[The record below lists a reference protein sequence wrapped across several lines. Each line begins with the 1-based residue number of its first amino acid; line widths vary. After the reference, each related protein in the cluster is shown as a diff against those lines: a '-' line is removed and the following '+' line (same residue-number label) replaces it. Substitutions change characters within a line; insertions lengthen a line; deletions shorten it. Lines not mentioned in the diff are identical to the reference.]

1 MRQGRNTGMLRVA
14 IVIASKGRPAE
25 LARWADHCARQT
37 VAPATLI
44 YSIVDSSDLPPG
56 FNDGRARVVTGAKGS
71 AHQRNTGLDAVPLD
85 ADIVA
90 FFDDDYVPSR
100 RCIEGIAKAFEADRE
115 LVGMSGRLLADGIN
129 NAGISHDEAVAM
141 IDAFDAE
148 NAEPDLSCTP
158 IIGTYG
164 CNMAFRRSQIADLRF
179 DERLPLYAW
188 QEDVDFSNRLR
199 PRGRIMRSNA
209 CVGVHQG
216 VKRGRSPGYQLGYSQ
231 IANPLYLIRKGT
243 MPMSAALWLMTRNLI
258 SNHVKALHPEPWI
271 DRSGRVAGNWRAFG
285 DLVTGRLTPER
296 ILSL

>member
-1 MRQGRNTGMLRVA
+1 MLRVA
-14 IVIASKGRPAE
+14 IVIASKGRPVE
-25 LARWADHCARQT
+25 LARWGDHCARQT
-37 VAPATLI
+37 VAPAALI
-44 YSIVDSSDLPPG
+44 YSITDPSDLPKG
-56 FNDGRARVVTGAKGS
+56 FDDDRARIVTGAKGS
-71 AHQRNTGLDAVPLD
+71 AHQRNTGLDMVPTD

-90 FFDDDYVPSR
+90 FFDDDYIPSR
-100 RCIEGIAKAFEADRE
+100 RCIEGIVMAFEADPA

-129 NAGISHDEAVAM
+129 NAGIGYDEAMAM

-148 NAEPDLSCTP
+148 DTAPDLSATP
-158 IIGTYG
+158 VIGTYG
-164 CNMAFRRSQIADLRF
+164 CNMAFRRSKIADLRF

-243 MPMSAALWLMTRNLI
+243 MPVSAALWLMARNLM
-258 SNHVKALHPEPWI
+258 SNHVKSLRPEPWI
-271 DRSGRVAGNWRAFG
+271 DRSGRVAGNWRAFA
-285 DLVTGRLTPER
+285 DLATGRLSPER
-296 ILSL
+296 ILSF